1 LPQIPKI
8 SLITVTF
15 NATRVLESTI
25 QSIVKQSFANYEY
38 IIIDGGSTDG
48 TLDIIRKYE
57 SHIRYWVSE
66 PDQGLY
72 DAMNKGLQAARGEYV
87 WFMNAGD
94 EIYDKDTLA
103 SVFAAQAPEAD
114 IYYGDALF
122 YTQTGETI
130 GLRSEVT
137 PHKLPGKL
145 TWRSLQYGMVVC
157 HQSFIA
163 RKTIAPLYDLAHP
176 YCADVDWEIKCLKK
190 ANKVVPTGL
199 VLSRYLTGGFSRKNL
214 YKSLLDRYAVL
225 KSHYGLVTTIQS
237 HIWITLRGALFV
249 LRRKGGY

>member
-1 LPQIPKI
+1 
-8 SLITVTF
+8 
-15 NATRVLESTI
+15 
-25 QSIVKQSFANYEY
+25 
-38 IIIDGGSTDG
+38 
-48 TLDIIRKYE
+48 
-57 SHIRYWVSE
+57 
-66 PDQGLY
+66 
-72 DAMNKGLQAARGEYV
+72 MNKGLQVAQGEYV

-103 SVFAAQAPEAD
+103 SVFAFPAQNAD

-122 YTQTGETI
+122 FTQTGEIT

-145 TWRSLQYGMVVC
+145 TWQSLQYGMVVC

-163 RKTIAPLYDLAHP
+163 RKAIAPLYDLNHP
-176 YCADVDWEIKCLKK
+176 YCADVDWEIKCLKG
-190 ANKVVPTGL
+190 ANKVVHTGL
-199 VLSRYLTGGFSRKNL
+199 VLSRYLTGGFSKKNL

-249 LRRKGGY
+249 LKRKGGY